1 MSRFGISPFGQ
12 LNPYFMGN
20 KASGK
25 LTSSNAAA
33 IFYDLAGDRSISF
46 HLKGE
51 LAGARGNAYKL
62 MFNRISSSGPRWGIR
77 IYDRKCNIFRST
89 TLTVAVAMTAIPAT
103 VTAGGLGDVLEVR
116 VYKSVNEAMTAATC
130 AGSIPFSGGS

>member
-20 KASGK
+20 KASGR
-25 LTSSNAAA
+25 LPSNNAAA
-33 IFYDLAGDRSISF
+33 LFYDSAGDRSISF

-51 LAGARGNAYKL
+51 LAGARGNDYKL

-89 TLTVAVAMTAIPAT
+89 TLTLAAAMTALPAAI
-103 VTAGGLGDVLEVR
+103 TAGGLGDVLGVR

-130 AGSIPFSGGS
+130 PASVQFSGGS